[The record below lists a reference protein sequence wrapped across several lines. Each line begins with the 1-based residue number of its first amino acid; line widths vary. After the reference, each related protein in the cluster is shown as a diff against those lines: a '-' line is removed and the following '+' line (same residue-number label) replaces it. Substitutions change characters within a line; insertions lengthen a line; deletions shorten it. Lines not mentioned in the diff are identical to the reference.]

1 MVVFFSKEFENRLS
15 FVLVWTR
22 DRWWKRHCGVRPY
35 EGLVMCEG
43 GNMLLDFLQLFSSVE
58 GGDVED
64 GVNGG
69 GCRCGYGGY
78 GGDGCVGSFHFV
90 VY

>member
-1 MVVFFSKEFENRLS
+1 
-15 FVLVWTR
+15 
-22 DRWWKRHCGVRPY
+22 
-35 EGLVMCEG
+35 
-43 GNMLLDFLQLFSSVE
+43 MLLDFLQLFSSVE

-78 GGDGCVGSFHFV
+78 GGDGCVGCWTIIHSDTTRISNCEKLHIW
-90 VY
+90 